1 MKISIFSA
9 FPPFRGGISQFSMR
23 LSEKLEKEHEL
34 QIITFKS
41 QYPNWLFP
49 GKSQFDFNQK
59 STLKSIIHRKISTLS
74 WVSYLKTV
82 TFIKQHNP
90 ELFIT
95 NYWMTFF
102 SPFMGFIARRLP
114 EKTKKIAIVHNLTPH
129 EKRFF
134 DSALNAYFLK
144 SYDGFIAL
152 SQHVYDDLK
161 KSVDKKKI
169 ILLPHPPYNQ
179 FGEKVDR
186 IQAQKD
192 LNLETGKKTLLF
204 FGIIRKYKGLD
215 LLIEAFHHLDNSYQ
229 LIIAGEVYGKDEEIQ
244 NLIDKNQNKER
255 IHFFNQFIPDDKVS
269 LFFSATDFLVLPYR
283 SGTQSGVAAIAKN
296 YNTPIIATNTGGITE
311 KLDLNRD
318 VIINNI
324 DFQSIKYAIELAFSQ
339 SHTSKIP
346 MVRSNESNYTW
357 EDFSEELIKF
367 SESIS
372 K

>member
-1 MKISIFSA
+1 
-9 FPPFRGGISQFSMR
+9 
-23 LSEKLEKEHEL
+23 
-34 QIITFKS
+34 
-41 QYPNWLFP
+41 
-49 GKSQFDFNQK
+49 
-59 STLKSIIHRKISTLS
+59 
-74 WVSYLKTV
+74 
-82 TFIKQHNP
+82 
-90 ELFIT
+90 
-95 NYWMTFF
+95 
-102 SPFMGFIARRLP
+102 
-114 EKTKKIAIVHNLTPH
+114 
-129 EKRFF
+129 
-134 DSALNAYFLK
+134 
-144 SYDGFIAL
+144 
-152 SQHVYDDLK
+152 
-161 KSVDKKKI
+161 
-169 ILLPHPPYNQ
+169 
-179 FGEKVDR
+179 
-186 IQAQKD
+186 

-296 YNTPIIATNTGGITE
+296 YNTPIIATYTGGITE

-324 DFQSIKYAIELAFSQ
+324 DFQSIKHAIELAFSQ